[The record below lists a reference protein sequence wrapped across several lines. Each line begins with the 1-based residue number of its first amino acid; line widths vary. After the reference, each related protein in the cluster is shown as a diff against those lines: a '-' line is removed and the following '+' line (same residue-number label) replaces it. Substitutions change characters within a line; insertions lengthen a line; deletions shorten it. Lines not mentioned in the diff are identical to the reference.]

1 MTTAETTGA
10 TVPAPAAT
18 HAARRR
24 DAEQGGALTGTWT
37 MVRFILRRD
46 RVRLTVWIVG
56 IVLLVLSTAASIK
69 DIYPTQADLDTAAR
83 TASDNAALIA
93 LQGPDYALDTLG
105 GQVVFNMGAFGYVV
119 VALMGMFLVGRHT
132 RADEEAG
139 RTELLRATV
148 LGRDA
153 PVTAALLVA
162 TAAFTTLGALIALS
176 LMSQDLA
183 TEGSVVYGAAMGGF
197 GLLFAGVT
205 AVTTQITEHNRTAL
219 GTAGAVLGASYVIRA
234 IGDIGDGTLSWFSP
248 MGWAMASRPFAG
260 ERPWTLLLLAGAT
273 LALVGV
279 AYALL
284 GIRDLGGGLVPQRPG
299 PARASTL
306 LTRPIGLASR
316 LQRGSFLGWAAAL
329 ALTGVAYGSVGQD
342 VGDLIGD
349 NQAFEDI
356 IAQAGG
362 NLTDSFFNTS
372 LLLMALITG
381 GFAVASVL
389 RLRSEETSGRAEVV
403 LATAVSRARWAASH
417 LTVALAGSALIM
429 LLAGLGMGVTYGV
442 IAGEATQIGRLTGA
456 ALAFVPPL
464 WVVIGL
470 TFAVFGLVPR
480 AVPAAWGALGLFVV
494 IGLFGQLFE
503 LPDWVIDLS
512 PFQHVPT
519 VPIEGFSLG
528 STAALL
534 AVAAALLAAGFA
546 GFRHRDA
553 GY

>member
-10 TVPAPAAT
+10 AAPPPAAT
-18 HAARRR
+18 HAGRRHE
-24 DAEQGGALTGTWT
+24 AEQGGGLTGTWT

-46 RVRLTVWIVG
+46 RVRLPVWIVG
-56 IVLLVLSTAASIK
+56 IVLLVLSTAASIG
-69 DIYPTQADLDTAAR
+69 DLYPTQADLDTAAA

-93 LQGPDYALDTLG
+93 LQGPDYGLDTLG

-119 VALMGMFLVGRHT
+119 MALMGMFLVGRHT
-132 RADEEAG
+132 RADEETE

-148 LGRDA
+148 LGRNA
-153 PVTAALLVA
+153 PVTAV
-162 TAAFTTLGALIALS
+162 LGGLIALS
-176 LMSQDLA
+176 IMSQDLA

-205 AVTTQITEHNRTAL
+205 AVTAQVTEHNRTAL

-248 MGWAMASRPFAG
+248 MGWAMGSRPFAG

-273 LALVGV
+273 LALVGA

-284 GIRDLGGGLVPQRPG
+284 GIRDLGGGLVPPRPG
-299 PARASTL
+299 PARASAA
-306 LTRPIGLASR
+306 LTRPLGLAVR
-316 LQRGSFLGWAAAL
+316 LQRGSLLGWAAAL
-329 ALTGVAYGSVGQD
+329 ALTGVAYGSVGKD

-362 NLTDSFFNTS
+362 SLTDSFFNTS
-372 LLLMALITG
+372 LLMMALITG
-381 GFAVASVL
+381 GFAVSSVL
-389 RLRSEETSGRAEVV
+389 RLRSEETGGRAEVL

-417 LTVALAGSALIM
+417 LTVAIAGSALIM
-429 LLAGLGMGVTYGV
+429 LLAGLGMGITYGV
-442 IAGEATQIGRLTGA
+442 IASDAGQIGRLTGA

-470 TFAVFGLVPR
+470 TFAVFGLFPR
-480 AVPAAWGALGLFVV
+480 AVAAAWGALGLFVV
-494 IGLFGQLFE
+494 IGLFGQLFG
-503 LPDWVIDLS
+503 LPDWLIDVS
-512 PFQHVPT
+512 PFQHVPK

-528 STAALL
+528 STAALV
-534 AVAAALLAAGFA
+534 AVAAALLAVGFA
-546 GFRHRDA
+546 GFRRRDA